1 MLKTTVIAFTHYIE
15 NNCET
20 ILIKRKIANM
30 RIILITI
37 IKIDILDLFQKNIKL
52 STIKIIS

>member
-1 MLKTTVIAFTHYIE
+1 MLKTTVIGFTHYIE

-20 ILIKRKIANM
+20 ILTKREIANM

-37 IKIDILDLFQKNIKL
+37 IKIDIFDLFQKNIKL